1 MNTRLA
7 QLLEQHSNITTG
19 LQMINEFGEHTVDK
33 LKVAARQVMIA
44 GCFNDV
50 LGTDDALDVA
60 EWLSS
65 TTGVEISKAVKF
77 LNIYYYCDVAWN

>member
-1 MNTRLA
+1 MNTRLQ
-7 QLLEQHSNITTG
+7 QLLDQHSNITTG
-19 LQMINEFGEHTVDK
+19 LQMIKEFGESTVDK
-33 LKVAARQVMIA
+33 LKVAARQVMLV

-77 LNIYYYCDVAWN
+77 LSIYYYCDVTWN